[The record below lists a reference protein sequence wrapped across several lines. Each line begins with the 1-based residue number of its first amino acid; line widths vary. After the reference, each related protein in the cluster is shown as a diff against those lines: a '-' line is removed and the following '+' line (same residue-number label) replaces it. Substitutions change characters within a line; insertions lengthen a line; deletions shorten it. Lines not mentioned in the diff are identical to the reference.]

1 MPASGQPFNV
11 RAEDRDWQIYHIIAE
26 NSEITVD
33 EICKM
38 AGREE
43 IIAEESLERLQ
54 RYGLISRKGEK
65 CAAKSIQQILISAEL
80 ERTMKDSPIYMEN
93 GVIKV
98 RKDRG
103 DE

>member
-11 RAEDRDWQIYHIIAE
+11 RPEDRDWQIYHIIAE
-26 NSEITVD
+26 KSEITVD
-33 EICKM
+33 EICRM

-43 IIAEESLERLQ
+43 HIAKESLERLEK
-54 RYGLISRKGEK
+54 YHLISRKGET
-65 CAAKSIQQILISAEL
+65 CAPKSIQEILISTEL
-80 ERTMKDSPIYMEN
+80 ERTMKNSPIYMEN

-98 RKDRG
+98 RKERG